1 MTLCSLSCQNFI
13 CGRIKL
19 NKEYSKVLSLGFWIL
34 LCGNLE
40 SELRTQI
47 KVHLFDLKEKLIKY
61 FLDIDGKRET

>member
-13 CGRIKL
+13 SRRIEL
-19 NKEYSKVLSLGFWIL
+19 NKESNKVLSLGFWIL

-40 SELRTQI
+40 SDIKTQT